1 MFKIEKIQKKDN
13 NTGVISFYLYDFEHQ
28 IFFDY
33 VIKKVKKD
41 YDYLDYNYSSSTDEE
56 VGGFVYKNSITCPI
70 NDDIDIIFFKLI
82 ESYNKIIKFEK
93 YNTIIKEN
101 FWTKRYTHEEKSI
114 NQKKEEVSRIKN
126 DIDFILSRERHYLE
140 FLDVDWNLVKREY
153 KINEILK

>member
-13 NTGVISFYLYDFEHQ
+13 NTKVISFFLYEFEHQ

-56 VGGFVYKNSITCPI
+56 VGGFVYENSITCPI

-82 ESYNKIIKFEK
+82 ESYNKIIKFLES
-93 YNTIIKEN
+93 
-101 FWTKRYTHEEKSI
+101 EE
-114 NQKKEEVSRIKN
+114 
-126 DIDFILSRERHYLE
+126 L
-140 FLDVDWNLVKREY
+140 
-153 KINEILK
+153 